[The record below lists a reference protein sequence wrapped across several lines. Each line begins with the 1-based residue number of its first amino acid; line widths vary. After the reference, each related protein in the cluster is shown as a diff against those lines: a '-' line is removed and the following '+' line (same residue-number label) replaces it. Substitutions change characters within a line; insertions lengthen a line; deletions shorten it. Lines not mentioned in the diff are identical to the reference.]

1 MPQKRPLTAGYV
13 FFYLLFWPDTWRILI
28 GVAAAWGLAPRLVS
42 PAMGA
47 TGTAMIYLML
57 ATIGYALSAVPA
69 RWISAGIKR
78 LVLKGKRP

>member
-13 FFYLLFWPDTWRILI
+13 FFYLIFWPDTWRILI

-42 PAMGA
+42 PAMGPLGA
-47 TGTAMIYLML
+47 AMIYLML
-57 ATIGYALSAVPA
+57 ATIGYALSAVPG

-78 LVLKGKRP
+78 FVLKVKRP

>member
-1 MPQKRPLTAGYV
+1 MPQKRPLTVGYV

-42 PAMGA
+42 SAMGPLGA
-47 TGTAMIYLML
+47 AMIYLML

>member
-1 MPQKRPLTAGYV
+1 MPKKRPLTAGYV
-13 FFYLLFWPDTWRILI
+13 FFYLIFWPDTWRLLI
-28 GVAAAWGLAPRLVS
+28 GIAAAGGLAPRLVS
-42 PAMGA
+42 SGMGLP
-47 TGTAMIYLML
+47 GKAMIYLML